1 MNKLRIILSLLG
13 LLAVAAGGYAASV
26 YIPHGDRKRLG
37 KRYIACIGD
46 SITFGHGVARTRKR
60 DAWTYVLERKLGDVW
75 QVLNYGFSG
84 TTAQDGGDLP
94 YRRVGFLDDALES
107 GAEIIILMLGT
118 NDSKPYNWNKEGY
131 EAAMKGLAAQIRRCC
146 PDARLVLA
154 VPPRAFPGEDGTV
167 AFDIQ
172 NDIIRDCIR
181 PFITDLAPKMSAG
194 LVDLYGFTESHPE
207 YFGDGVHP
215 NVLGNSAI
223 AGFLLER
230 LGL

>member
-1 MNKLRIILSLLG
+1 MNRLRLILSLLG
-13 LLAVAAGGYAASV
+13 LVAVAAGGYAASL
-26 YIPHGDRKRLG
+26 YIPRGDRKKPG

-46 SITFGHGVARTRKR
+46 SITFGHGVARTRKH
-60 DAWTYVLERKLGDVW
+60 DAWTYVLERKLGGAW

-94 YRRVGFLDDALES
+94 YRRVGFLGDAIDS
-107 GAEIIILMLGT
+107 GAEVFILMLGT
-118 NDSKPYNWNKEGY
+118 NDSKPYNWNREGY

-154 VPPRAFPGEDGTV
+154 VPPRAFPQDDGKI

-172 NDIIRDCIR
+172 NDVIKDFIR
-181 PFITDLAPKMSAG
+181 PFLIDLAPNMSAE
-194 LVDLYGFTESHPE
+194 LVDLYEFTEYHPE